1 MKAIVNTAPGRME
14 WLDVPTPQPGAGQVR
29 IRTAAC
35 GICATDLEMIKGW
48 GRTGFPA
55 IPGHEWAGVVDAV
68 GPDADKALVGR
79 PCVADNVWSDNGEV
93 GFEHAGGYGQYLL
106 TEARLVQT
114 LPDDFPL
121 WMATLIEPLAVCLR
135 VMRRLRLEP
144 CRSVL
149 VIGDGPIGLLM
160 LLLLKKNGVQH
171 VVVAGGRPTRLK
183 LAKDLGATTVLNY
196 HDSGDFMDRLGSLS
210 EPPFAAVIEVSG
222 SGQAMDAAVNVA
234 PRGCKILVV
243 GDYGSAKASFPWNQI
258 LHRELEL
265 IGSNASAGAWP
276 EAVRLAVSRVL
287 PLERLIS
294 RRLSASAFEQALELT
309 RRDRDMVKVVIEWD
323 GQP

>member
-1 MKAIVNTAPGRME
+1 MKAIVNTAAGRME

-48 GRTGFPA
+48 DRTGFPA

-68 GPDADKALVGR
+68 GSASDAALVGKA
-79 PCVADNVWSDNGEV
+79 CVADNVWSDNGEV
-93 GFEHAGGYGQYLL
+93 GFEHAGGYGQYFL
-106 TEARLVQT
+106 TEAGLVQT

-121 WMATLIEPLAVCLR
+121 WTATLIEPLAVCVR
-135 VMRRLRLEP
+135 AMRRLRAEP
-144 CRSVL
+144 CRSALVL
-149 VIGDGPIGLLM
+149 GDGPIGLLM
-160 LLLLKKNGVQH
+160 LLLLKRSGAEQ

-183 LAKDLGATTVLNY
+183 LAKELGATTVLNY
-196 HDSGDFMDRLGSLS
+196 HDSGDFTNRLGSLG
-210 EPPFAAVIEVSG
+210 EAPFAAVIEAAG
-222 SGQAMDAAVNVA
+222 SGEAMSAAMNVA
-234 PRGCKILVV
+234 PRGGKILVV
-243 GDYGSAKASFPWNQI
+243 GDYGSTKADFPWNQV
-258 LHRELEL
+258 LHTELEL

-276 EAVRLAVSRVL
+276 QAVHLAVTRAL

-294 RRLSASAFEQALELT
+294 KRLSASAFGQALDLT
-309 RRDRDMVKVVIEWD
+309 RNDRDIVKVVIEWD